1 MTTSSF
7 TSANLR
13 AAVDFLSSP
22 ALIRLITEIDDNGP
36 IPPRKLASTLPDL
49 SAHHLRRI
57 NHMARVHDLV
67 RAAPGAGL
75 ELTTSGVELADFYDA
90 TARWAR
96 HHAYPTRV
104 CDFTSRIRHTLSLVE
119 PLLAAYPAG
128 GSTRRLGVELADTE
142 IGLEPSGP
150 RALLLQWLDAHPQ
163 ITALLEPDPEYGRA
177 A

>member
-1 MTTSSF
+1 MTTPSF

-22 ALIRLITEIDDNGP
+22 ALIRLITEIHDNGP

-49 SAHHLRRI
+49 STHHLRRI
-57 NHMARVHDLV
+57 NHIARVHDLV
-67 RAAPGAGL
+67 RAAPGTAL
-75 ELTTSGVELADFYDA
+75 ELTTSGVELAGFYDA

-119 PLLAAYPAG
+119 SFPAADPAG
-128 GSTRRLGVELADTE
+128 GSTRRPGVELDTE

>member
-1 MTTSSF
+1 MTTPSV

-13 AAVDFLSSP
+13 AAVGFLSSP

-36 IPPRKLASTLPDL
+36 IPPRKLANTLPDL
-49 SAHHLRRI
+49 STHHLRRI
-57 NHMARVHDLV
+57 NHLARVHELV
-67 RAAPGAGL
+67 RTAHGAGL

-104 CDFTSRIRHTLSLVE
+104 CDFTSRIRHTLSLIE
-119 PLLAAYPAG
+119 PLLAANLAG
-128 GSTRRLGVELADTE
+128 GSTCRPGVELADTE
-142 IGLEPSGP
+142 ISLEPSGP
-150 RALLLQWLDAHPQ
+150 RALLLQWLDTHPQ